1 VRAMADKVLLGAVG
15 EKDAV
20 LAFQAIGVRALPASS
35 AEEVNAAIHQ
45 LAKEGT
51 RVIFITEAAARLA
64 PEMIGRYANDQQLSI
79 IPVPGTGG
87 TDGYGELQVHLNVI
101 KAIGSDILADNSRK
115 EV

>member
-1 VRAMADKVLLGAVG
+1 MRTMADKVLLGAVG

-20 LAFQAIGVRALPASS
+20 LAFQAIGVRALPAST
-35 AEEVNAAIHQ
+35 AEEVNAAIHL

-64 PEMIGRYANDQQLSI
+64 PEMIQRYAGDQQLSI

-115 EV
+115 EG